1 MMTLRK
7 PHIIAIH
14 VLCWLLFFS
23 IPVLFLFTQSFE
35 QNLVFSKPWVLLLL
49 LVFPAVFYLHTY
61 FLLPRLFFKRKYI
74 LYTLGIALLAAA
86 VLWLKPYDN
95 LVRKNAQ
102 TNLPPQGARPGPP
115 PDGGNMPPAAFPPPG
130 FDGRNGPP
138 GAGNPGP
145 SIDVISLAL
154 TLLVLAISVAYVIIG
169 RWSAAVKRAAAAES
183 YRTTAE
189 LASLKAQI
197 NPHFLFNTLNNI
209 YSLALTKDD
218 NAAPC
223 IMMLSNIMRY
233 VTDEAT
239 QEMVPLQNEAD
250 CIRDF
255 IELNKL
261 RLGSRM
267 KFNYSIGGE
276 PEGKM
281 IAPLLLITFVENV
294 FKYGISNHET
304 SEINIY
310 LVAEKKKIT
319 FFCQNKL
326 LPQAAP
332 TYSTGVGIANA
343 RKRLEY
349 LYPEK
354 HDLEITQDDGYYT
367 VQLSVCA

>member
-1 MMTLRK
+1 MMTLKR

-14 VLCWLLFFS
+14 ILCWLLFFS
-23 IPVLFLFTQSFE
+23 IPVLFLFTQTQE
-35 QNLVFSKPWVLLLL
+35 QALVFSKPWVLLTL
-49 LVFPAVFYLHTY
+49 LVFPVIFYLHTY
-61 FLLPRLFFKRKYI
+61 FLLPALFFKRRYI
-74 LYTLGIALLAAA
+74 LYILGITTLLAV
-86 VLWLKPYDN
+86 VLWLKPYDS
-95 LVRKNAQ
+95 LVRKNGPPGNSSMGFRPAP
-102 TNLPPQGARPGPP
+102 PPQMKNKPPEGMP
-115 PDGGNMPPAAFPPPG
+115 PDFT
-130 FDGRNGPP
+130 RENGPP
-138 GAGNPGP
+138 NGENPGP
-145 SIDVISLAL
+145 SVDVISLAL

-183 YRTTAE
+183 FRATAE

-218 NAAPC
+218 NTAQC

-239 QEMVPLQNEAD
+239 QEIVPLQNEAD

-261 RLGSRM
+261 RLGSKM

-276 PEGKM
+276 LAGKF
-281 IAPLLLITFVENV
+281 IAPLLFITFVENV

-310 LVAEKKKIT
+310 LVAEKNKVT

-332 TYSTGVGIANA
+332 GYSTGVGIANA
-343 RKRLEY
+343 KKRLEY

-354 HDLEITQDDGYYT
+354 HELEIKQDDGYYT
-367 VQLSVCA
+367 IRLSVYS